1 MERPHFRILQVVNA
15 DKVKIT
21 LFSLRSESKK
31 SLLRVKDEQNTK
43 IMLGSLGVFFK
54 LFSLKI

>member
-1 MERPHFRILQVVNA
+1 MERRHFRILQVVNA

-31 SLLRVKDEQNTK
+31 SLLSAKDEQNTK
-43 IMLGSLGVFFK
+43 IMFERFFE
-54 LFSLKI
+54 LFILKI